1 MAPPSCKN
9 QGNRKKG
16 VSPGWFQMNILQT
29 AKTAFKIAA
38 LCIIVPLFVIFIGAI
53 NLLLDFFEDGV
64 SEPQRQ
70 Q

>member
-1 MAPPSCKN
+1 
-9 QGNRKKG
+9 
-16 VSPGWFQMNILQT
+16 MNILQT